1 MMFPETHAKTASVNT
16 IIAEEPAAK
25 PSTPSVRFAP
35 FETPVT
41 IKTVM
46 KIVQIIIL
54 RILVIETVQMNLT
67 ISISEV
73 QLKSVIITLML

>member
-1 MMFPETHAKTASVNT
+1 MFPETHAKTASVNT

-41 IKTVM
+41 IKTVI
-46 KIVQIIIL
+46 KIK
-54 RILVIETVQMNLT
+54 T
-67 ISISEV
+67 IHPYFSYPSPRKNKAFE
-73 QLKSVIITLML
+73 